1 MSYTINKE
9 FALGA
14 NEGSSQVANRLYII
28 LHDVG
33 AESGARANAAY
44 FKNNIAAEIAYT
56 AFVVGDGGQVYQVG
70 EPGYVQWGAG
80 AVANANSPVQIE
92 LGHTS
97 DPETFKKDYAV
108 YIELAR
114 DMAAQY
120 GIPTSLDAGGA
131 GTPGIKSHLW
141 VTQHIWGDHTDPYG
155 YLARWGITKEKLAA
169 DLANGTT
176 TVNPS
181 PSAPAEESSRPQAF
195 VTGNVNVTYGLH
207 LLGGSWLDEVTNF
220 GSGDN
225 GFAGMPNYQHD
236 LLYIKVDHG
245 SVKYRVHTVKSGWM
259 PWVTKGDRS
268 DTVNGCAGIA
278 GEAIDGVQII
288 FITPAGEPYQ
298 QAYYRSQTTQRT
310 GWLGV
315 VCDDGTSLP
324 QYTDTYAGMFGEP
337 LDRLQIG
344 ISSISPF

>member
-9 FALGA
+9 FALSA

-44 FKNNIAAEIAYT
+44 FKNNIAAEVSYT

-80 AVANANSPVQIE
+80 TVANANSPVQIE

-141 VTQHIWGDHTDPYG
+141 VTQ
-155 YLARWGITKEKLAA
+155 
-169 DLANGTT
+169 
-176 TVNPS
+176 
-181 PSAPAEESSRPQAF
+181 
-195 VTGNVNVTYGLH
+195 
-207 LLGGSWLDEVTNF
+207 
-220 GSGDN
+220 
-225 GFAGMPNYQHD
+225 
-236 LLYIKVDHG
+236 
-245 SVKYRVHTVKSGWM
+245 
-259 PWVTKGDRS
+259 
-268 DTVNGCAGIA
+268 
-278 GEAIDGVQII
+278 
-288 FITPAGEPYQ
+288 
-298 QAYYRSQTTQRT
+298 
-310 GWLGV
+310 
-315 VCDDGTSLP
+315 
-324 QYTDTYAGMFGEP
+324 
-337 LDRLQIG
+337 
-344 ISSISPF
+344 

>member
-14 NEGSSQVANRLYII
+14 NEGSSQVANRLYTI

-44 FKNNIAAEIAYT
+44 FKNNIAAEVAYT

-114 DMAAQY
+114 DMSAKY

-155 YLARWGITKEKLAA
+155 YLSRWGITKEKLAA

-181 PSAPAEESSRPQAF
+181 PSAPAAQNTRPQAN
-195 VTGNVNVTYGLH
+195 VAGNVNVTYALRS
-207 LLGGSWLDEVTNF
+207 LNGSWLDNVTNF
-220 GSGDN
+220 GAGDN
-225 GFAGMPNYQHD
+225 GYAGVTNQQHD
-236 LLYIKVDHG
+236 YLTVSVDHG
-245 SVKYRVHTVKSGWM
+245 SIKYRVKTAQDGWLG
-259 PWVTKGDRS
+259 WVTGSNKNDLA
-268 DTVNGCAGIA
+268 NGAAGVT
-278 GEAIDGVQII
+278 GHAITGVQIVYN
-288 FITPAGEPYQ
+288 TPSGEAYQ
-298 QAYYRSQTTQRT
+298 QAYYRSQTAQRA

-315 VCDDGTSLP
+315 CADDGSVTGFDSW
-324 QYTDTYAGMFGEP
+324 AGMDGEP
-337 LDRLQIG
+337 LDRLQIKV
-344 ISSISPF
+344 SASNPF

>member
-9 FALGA
+9 FALSA

-70 EPGYVQWGAG
+70 EPSYVQWGAG

-155 YLARWGITKEKLAA
+155 YLARWG
-169 DLANGTT
+169 
-176 TVNPS
+176 
-181 PSAPAEESSRPQAF
+181 
-195 VTGNVNVTYGLH
+195 
-207 LLGGSWLDEVTNF
+207 
-220 GSGDN
+220 
-225 GFAGMPNYQHD
+225 
-236 LLYIKVDHG
+236 
-245 SVKYRVHTVKSGWM
+245 
-259 PWVTKGDRS
+259 
-268 DTVNGCAGIA
+268 
-278 GEAIDGVQII
+278 
-288 FITPAGEPYQ
+288 
-298 QAYYRSQTTQRT
+298 YYE
-310 GWLGV
+310 G
-315 VCDDGTSLP
+315 
-324 QYTDTYAGMFGEP
+324 
-337 LDRLQIG
+337 
-344 ISSISPF
+344 